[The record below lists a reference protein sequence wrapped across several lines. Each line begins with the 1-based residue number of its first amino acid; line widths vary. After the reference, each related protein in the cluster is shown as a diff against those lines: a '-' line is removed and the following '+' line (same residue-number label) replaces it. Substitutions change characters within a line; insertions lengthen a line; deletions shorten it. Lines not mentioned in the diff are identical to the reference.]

1 MSFVRMV
8 NRFFTGNEWPQSLL
22 DNLIV
27 RSPFLAII
35 GMTQEISHLITN
47 QESCCVNTNF
57 QDVLLDAL

>member
-27 RSPFLAII
+27 RSPSLAII

-47 QESCCVNTNF
+47 QESCVNTNF